1 LGQEIAIVRHRLIAA
16 FAVLTVLGTAPLL
29 TPSSSAQN
37 AGELLEEP
45 ARPIPRLPDGRVNF
59 GSPPGEP
66 GIWQPWGR
74 PLLADPVGVPITA
87 NDRQGRA
94 AFSGPPFPGKP
105 SDDDVPFQPWARAI
119 YAYRETNLF
128 EPYIRCKPSGGAR
141 PYVSP
146 FGVEFV
152 DQPETQT
159 IFQFDGNLH
168 TWRII
173 YLDDRSHPEDLAPSY
188 YGHSIGHWEGDTL
201 VIDTV
206 GFNERFWIDRQ
217 GMPHTDQL
225 HLIERLTRT
234 EFGTMKYEMTIDD
247 PGAYTETWTTG
258 FYLEWVDE
266 VLYEYICQENNQAIA
281 LEMDP
286 AIPIERV
293 YQIVP

>member
-1 LGQEIAIVRHRLIAA
+1 MNMRHVMPAAAAALVLALG
-16 FAVLTVLGTAPLL
+16 AVPLRAQADEDPLNDPRPAP
-29 TPSSSAQN
+29 
-37 AGELLEEP
+37 
-45 ARPIPRLPDGRVNF
+45 RWPDGRVNF
-59 GSPPGEP
+59 GAPPGES

-74 PLLADPVGVPITA
+74 PLLADPVGIPVTV

-105 SDDDVPFQPWARAI
+105 TEDDVPFQPWARAM
-119 YAYRETNLF
+119 YAYRETNLY

-141 PYVSP
+141 PYISP

-152 DQPETQT
+152 DQPETRT
-159 IFQFDGNLH
+159 ILQFDGNLH

-173 YLDDRSHPEDLAPSY
+173 YMDGREHPEDLQPSY

-201 VIDTV
+201 VVDTV

-217 GMPHTDQL
+217 GIPHTDRL
-225 HLIERLTRT
+225 HLVERFTR
-234 EFGTMKYEMTIDD
+234 ESFGAMKYEMIIDD
-247 PGAYTETWTTG
+247 PGAYTDTWTTG
-258 FYLEWVDE
+258 FYLRWEPEE

-286 AIPIERV
+286 SRPIERV
-293 YQIVP
+293 YQFVP